1 MTDAQDAHTGQQ
13 VVRVVMHAHSE
24 WSYDADWPLE
34 RIAKVMPRFG
44 AQVVM
49 MCEHDTGFP
58 ADRWA
63 EYRAACA
70 AASTPDCLIVPGIEY
85 SDENNDVHLPT
96 WGLQDFLGE
105 SRPVI
110 DTLRDVAQRRGAS
123 VFAHPARRDVW
134 RIFDPAWTPLLAGLE
149 VWNRKTDG
157 IAPGHEALKLLPLTG
172 LRPVVGM
179 DFHRRNQLWPLTN
192 RFEISGRLNEASL
205 VEALRSGH
213 VTPCAFGRPIVDM
226 QGTVRPGLHQY
237 GESLRRRL
245 KTIIK
250 RKK

>member
-1 MTDAQDAHTGQQ
+1 MTAPHRQT
-13 VVRVVMHAHSE
+13 VRVVMHAHSE
-24 WSYDADWPLE
+24 WSYDAEWPLD
-34 RIAKVMPRFG
+34 RIAQVMPRFG

-58 ADRWA
+58 ADRWD

-70 AASTPDCLIVPGIEY
+70 VASTPDCLIVPGIEY

-96 WGLQDFLGE
+96 WGIREFLGE
-105 SRPVI
+105 SRPVA
-110 DTLRDVAQRRGAS
+110 DLLADVTRYGGAS

-134 RIFDPAWTPLLAGLE
+134 RIYDPAWTPLLAGLE

-157 IAPGHEALKLLPLTG
+157 IAPGHEAMKLLPRTG
-172 LRPVVGM
+172 LPPVVGM

-192 RFEISGRLNEASL
+192 LFEVDGPITEASL
-205 VEALRSGH
+205 VAALRAGR
-213 VTPCAFGRPIVDM
+213 VTPCAFGRPIVDAS
-226 QGTVRPGLHQY
+226 GTVRPGLHRH
-237 GESLRRRL
+237 GETLRRGL
-245 KTIIK
+245 KAIIK